1 MPRSPYSPLLL
12 ATVALVACAG
22 TAEKTPA
29 HETASS
35 ASDSTRGPLTPG
47 EGMLDVPGGRIWYR
61 VVGTGPGTP
70 LLAIHGG
77 PGGRSCVL
85 RELGGL
91 GDERPVIFYDQLGTG
106 RSQRSNDTTLWTLPH
121 FVDEVAAIRERLGLR
136 QVHLLGHSWG
146 GTVAAEYV
154 LTRDTAGVRSVTLAG
169 PLLSTPEWLQDAR
182 ELVALMPDTLQRV
195 IADAEAR
202 RRYDTP
208 AFAAANDSFLARY
221 NSRHPERAGAYPEC
235 QGVQGN
241 GDMYRHMWGASEFSA
256 TGTLRDYDRSA
267 RLGELRLPVL
277 LMAGEHD
284 EARPETMRDFQ
295 RRIPGSRVAIIR
307 GAAHRMMVDEPA
319 LTLDSLRAFLH
330 DVERGGARGARSA
343 RP

>member
-1 MPRSPYSPLLL
+1 MPRRSTALLL
-12 ATVALVACAG
+12 AILAAACGG
-22 TAEKTPA
+22 TAETPPA
-29 HETASS
+29 RDTA
-35 ASDSTRGPLTPG
+35 AERADRITLNPG

-106 RSQRSNDTTLWTLPH
+106 RSPRTRDTTHWNLPH
-121 FVDEVAAIRERLGLR
+121 FVDEVAAIRQRLGLR
-136 QVHLLGHSWG
+136 EVHLFGHSWG

-154 LTRDTAGVRSVTLAG
+154 LTRGDTGVRSVTLAG

-182 ELVALMPDTLQRV
+182 ELVATLPDTLQRV

-202 RRYDTP
+202 RAYDTP
-208 AFAAANDSFLARY
+208 AFTAANDSFLARY
-221 NSRHPERAGAYPEC
+221 NSRHPERAAAYPEC
-235 QGVQGN
+235 ANVEGN

-256 TGTLRDYDRSA
+256 TGTLRDYDRTA

-295 RRIPGSRVAIIR
+295 RRIPGARVAIIR

-319 LTLDSLRAFLH
+319 LTLDSLRAFLR
-330 DVERGGARGARSA
+330 DVERGEARGGQR
-343 RP
+343 